1 MNAMKVNSKKLNRRV
16 AFRVYEQVNLYF
28 HKVDSS
34 QINEF
39 RPGFDNSSSSLTLS
53 PSAQS
58 VAQIT
63 AQSAEQSLP
72 NSQSREN
79 DTLNVNISSSGIAFT
94 CKEELNPGDYLVVRI
109 FLLSSLTVIM
119 TCCKVVYCKP
129 SNPYEKNRYPHLI
142 GAHFVNMTAED
153 SELLERYVA
162 SRKKQQM
169 IASGLLLTLLMTIL
183 AMPDVFIDLF
193 LDLCD
198 QAIDLGLEALSI
210 AYDYAGMGLDHVIE
224 YLFETDRH
232 KTQVIEFY
240 TMITFGLVLLLGVL
254 RHFPR
259 FCAHLVNRLRE
270 FWFRKKAS
278 LLYFWGEQSLLN
290 KVKIAGMGI
299 VAMTCYGYFA
309 I

>member
-1 MNAMKVNSKKLNRRV
+1 MNTMKVNGKKLNRRD
-16 AFRVYEQVNLYF
+16 AFRIYEQVNLYF
-28 HKVDSS
+28 HKVESS

-39 RPGFDNSSSSLTLS
+39 RPGFDNSLTLAN
-53 PSAQS
+53 P

-63 AQSAEQSLP
+63 GQTGQSAEQALP
-72 NSQSREN
+72 HSQSREN

-129 SNPYEKNRYPHLI
+129 SNPYEKNRYPHLV
-142 GAHFVNMTAED
+142 GAQFVNMTAED
-153 SELLERYVA
+153 SDLLERYV
-162 SRKKQQM
+162 SRIKKQQM
-169 IASGLLLTLLMTIL
+169 IGRGLLLTLLMIIL
-183 AMPDVFIDLF
+183 AVPDVLIDMF

-198 QAIDLGLEALSI
+198 HAIDLFLEALSI
-210 AYDYAGMGLDHVIE
+210 LYDYAGMGLDHVIE

-232 KTQVIEFY
+232 ETQVIEFY
-240 TMITFGLVLLLGVL
+240 TTIAIGLVLLYGLW
-254 RHFPR
+254 RHLPR
-259 FCAHLVNRLRE
+259 LCLHLINTQRE

-278 LLYFWGEQSLLN
+278 LLYFWGEQSLVN

-299 VAMTCYGYFA
+299 VAITCYGYFA

>member
-1 MNAMKVNSKKLNRRV
+1 MNTMKVNGKKLNRRV

-39 RPGFDNSSSSLTLS
+39 RPEFDNSLALS
-53 PSAQS
+53 PSDQS
-58 VAQIT
+58 STQIT
-63 AQSAEQSLP
+63 GQSEEQSLP

-94 CKEELNPGDYLVVRI
+94 CKEALNPGDYLVIRL

-129 SNPYEKNRYPHLI
+129 SNPYEKNRYPHLV

-153 SELLERYVA
+153 SDLLEGYVA
-162 SRKKQQM
+162 RRKKQQM
-169 IASGLLLTLLMTIL
+169 IANGLLLTLLMTIL
-183 AMPDVFIDLF
+183 AVPDVLIDVF

-198 QAIDLGLEALSI
+198 QAIDLFMETLSI
-210 AYDYAGMGLDHVIE
+210 AYDYAGMSLDYIIE
-224 YLFETDRH
+224 RLFHTDRH
-232 KTQVIEFY
+232 QTQVIEFY
-240 TMITFGLVLLLGVL
+240 TTIIFGLALLYGLW

-278 LLYFWGEQSLLN
+278 FRYFWGEQSLLN
-290 KVKIAGMGI
+290 KVKIAVMGI
-299 VAMTCYGYFA
+299 IAVTCYGYFA